1 MKCRAGGSA
10 GSVLDLVQLF
20 RFETQVVSAIAS
32 DPEEQCFGKRNSNGR
47 GSAARTSTAYPKNKV
62 VWAGVWVRERML
74 EEGRGPSVRT
84 SEITVR
90 SLPLPPDG
98 KGWWEVLND
107 CSWSIM

>member
-10 GSVLDLVQLF
+10 GSVLNLVQLF
-20 RFETQVVSAIAS
+20 RFEMQVISAVTS

-47 GSAARTSTAYPKNKV
+47 GSATRTSTPYPRNKV
-62 VWAGVWVRERML
+62 VWAREWVRKRML

-98 KGWWEVLND
+98 KGWWEVLE
-107 CSWSIM
+107 